1 MDNSVATVTVTNP
14 LKNLSYFSEWGGKKW
29 ERLLHYA
36 FCEFIGTNLEGQ
48 QILDIGT
55 RYGKMASFFALL
67 GGRVTGIDVQKNCLV
82 IAEAET
88 RKWGVSEKVNF
99 IAYDGNLDIFPS
111 ETFDLIFTKS
121 VLVIIPKLED
131 FLRQIE
137 TKLKPQGKIVFLENG
152 RGSHI
157 LRALRSIR
165 HPKWDHTK
173 INYFTDRELTLI
185 NNIFEVKAVRK
196 TVVPPIYLILGL
208 KKNG

>member
-1 MDNSVATVTVTNP
+1 MDNSVATDTNP
-14 LKNLSYFSEWGGKKW
+14 LKNLSYFVEWDGKKW
-29 ERLLHYA
+29 ERLLNYA
-36 FCEFIGTNLEGQ
+36 FCEFISTNLEGQ

-55 RYGKMASFFALL
+55 RYGKMAALFALL
-67 GGRVTGIDVQKNCLV
+67 GGRVTGIDVQKDCLV

-99 IAYDGNLDIFPS
+99 IAYDGNLDIFPD

-121 VLVIIPKLED
+121 VLVLVPRLED
-131 FLRQIE
+131 FLRQLE

-165 HPKWDHTK
+165 HSKWDHTK
-173 INYFTDRELTLI
+173 INYFTDRELRLI
-185 NNIFEVKAVRK
+185 CDIFEIK
-196 TVVPPIYLILGL
+196 TIKRTLLPPIYLILGL
-208 KKNG
+208 KKRM